1 MGDTLSLIPE
11 LEDAVQRGSRAK
23 RREIL
28 QRMTAL
34 FVDGAGHY
42 NDAHVD
48 LFDDVFSLLIEE
60 IESKARAELSQHL
73 APLTNAPVKVLR
85 TLANDDDI
93 TVAEPVLKLS
103 PRLAETD
110 LVNIASTKGQEHLRA
125 ISERRALGEAVTD
138 VLVRRGDREVA
149 RSVAENRGARISQK
163 SFSNLVK
170 RAEDDGILA
179 EKVAS
184 RPDIPIS
191 MFRALLEKATA
202 VVHDRLIAS
211 ATPEMRAAIGD
222 VLAKVSKEV
231 GARVGPRDYRAAQRV
246 VLGLGQ
252 ANRLNETTLL
262 GFCGERKFEEAVVTL
277 AALAKIQIEIV
288 DRLMDNDRFD
298 PVLILCKAANLSW
311 PAVKAVIM
319 LRSVANG
326 MSAFGLDAALTNYG
340 RLSAATRRALLAG
353 APGQWR
359 LKRRSHPP
367 ENQETGRALLARG
380 LGVIAG
386 AGEIRPAFAP
396 VVGALRGPG
405 EIRRLDEMPQCPCSI
420 VGDVGHEANIAAAPQ
435 DAGELRDSRV
445 LNETP
450 LPMPP
455 LWPWIGMDQIDA
467 RQRRVRQPGEQ
478 RDGVVEMQS
487 DIAQPRRL
495 DGAERLGHA
504 IDEGLDADN
513 SGARPRDRLS
523 DHVFAAAEADLELN
537 FINRH
542 RE

>member
-34 FVDGAGHY
+34 FVDGAGYY

-93 TVAEPVLKLS
+93 TVAEPVLKRS

-340 RLSAATRRALLAG
+340 RFSASTA
-353 APGQWR
+353 
-359 LKRRSHPP
+359 
-367 ENQETGRALLARG
+367 
-380 LGVIAG
+380 
-386 AGEIRPAFAP
+386 
-396 VVGALRGPG
+396 
-405 EIRRLDEMPQCPCSI
+405 
-420 VGDVGHEANIAAAPQ
+420 
-435 DAGELRDSRV
+435 
-445 LNETP
+445 
-450 LPMPP
+450 
-455 LWPWIGMDQIDA
+455 
-467 RQRRVRQPGEQ
+467 RRVVRFWQVRQ
-478 RDGVVEMQS
+478 
-487 DIAQPRRL
+487 AN
-495 DGAERLGHA
+495 GA
-504 IDEGLDADN
+504 
-513 SGARPRDRLS
+513 
-523 DHVFAAAEADLELN
+523 
-537 FINRH
+537 
-542 RE
+542 